1 MISRILSGL
10 IRRHSTRRRRHAE
23 HNVRPIHD
31 WVCNGTHRLSDD
43 DRGPI
48 RPNRLA
54 LVVKTAA
61 LIAMP
66 VTALTYPKKRHAAP
80 GEADPSHC
88 RCGCS
93 RIKLKKSKK
102 CSQPHAPLGIF
113 LGVDEHRYRADKK
126 LPPIILC

>member
-10 IRRHSTRRRRHAE
+10 IRRHSTRRSRHAE

-93 RIKLKKSKK
+93 RIKLKKAKSVHNLTRRWG
-102 CSQPHAPLGIF
+102 SSWGLTSTGI
-113 LGVDEHRYRADKK
+113 EQTRSYHQ
-126 LPPIILC
+126 